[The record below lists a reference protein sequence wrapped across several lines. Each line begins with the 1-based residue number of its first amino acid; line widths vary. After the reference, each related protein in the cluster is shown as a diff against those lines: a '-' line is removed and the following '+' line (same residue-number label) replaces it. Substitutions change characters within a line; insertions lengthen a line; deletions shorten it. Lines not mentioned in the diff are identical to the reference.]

1 MDENFESAYR
11 KQGSYKTLINIMT
24 IVLAV
29 AVVLIYRSCN
39 DGKNDGAYTEN
50 GVRFE
55 LCDLNGA
62 SGLTE
67 KMLGAIADGYEN
79 VNKYATGT
87 KEWSIPEPVKHTW
100 TITSRKKGD
109 PVSFEMKLSESPDMA
124 DAKIFTVTEPF
135 CDVYNLKIGTKYYW
149 TVTAKF
155 SDGSEATSRVT
166 EYITADTA
174 PRVLYI
180 DGVTNCRDLG
190 GWRTFEGQRVRQG
203 MIIRTAR
210 YNDDGKESLNI
221 TEKGIDTMVNTLG
234 VKTELD
240 LRRDEIRTESALGA
254 GVNYINIPMAGTVV
268 SKIRDYDEKLRQ
280 VIGVFAV
287 EENYPIAVHCSIG
300 TDRTGLVCFLINSL
314 LGVQENDLYLD
325 YVFSNFGHISSLR
338 KASEIKEQ
346 YLRVING
353 FPGRT
358 LPDRTEKYLLEIGVT
373 QEEIDAIRNILLEE
387 DSESAGADQ

>member
-1 MDENFESAYR
+1 MDDNFESAYR

-39 DGKNDGAYTEN
+39 DGKNGGAYTEN

-55 LCDLNGA
+55 LCDLDGA

-109 PVSFEMKLSESPDMA
+109 PVSFEMKLSESPDMTG
-124 DAKIFTVTEPF
+124 AKVYEVTEPY
-135 CDVYNLKIGTKYYW
+135 CDIYNLKLGTKYYW
-149 TVTAKF
+149 TVTARF
-155 SDGSEATSRVT
+155 SDGSEATSRIT
-166 EYITADTA
+166 EYTTSDRT
-174 PRVLYI
+174 PRVLYV

-190 GWRTFEGQRVRQG
+190 GWTTADGHRVRQG
-203 MIIRTAR
+203 MVIRSAR

-221 TEKGIDTMVNTLG
+221 TEKGIDTMVNTFG
-234 VKTELD
+234 IKTELD
-240 LRRDEIRTESALGA
+240 LRRDEIRTESALGS
-254 GVNYINIPMAGTVV
+254 GVTYINIPVSGTIV
-268 SKIRDYDEKLRQ
+268 SKIRDYDAKLREI
-280 VIGVFAV
+280 IGVFAK
-287 EENYPIAVHCSIG
+287 EENYPIAVHCSVG

-314 LGVQENDLYLD
+314 LGVPEDDLYLD

-338 KASEIKEQ
+338 KASEIQDK

-353 FPGRT
+353 FPGRY
-358 LPDRTEKYLLEIGVT
+358 LADRTEKYLLDIGVT

-387 DSESAGADQ
+387 GGESAGADQ